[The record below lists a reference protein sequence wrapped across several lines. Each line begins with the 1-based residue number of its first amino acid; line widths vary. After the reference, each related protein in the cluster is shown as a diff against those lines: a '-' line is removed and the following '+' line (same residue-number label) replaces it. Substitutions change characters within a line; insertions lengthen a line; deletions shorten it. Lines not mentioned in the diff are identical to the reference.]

1 MGYGYRQ
8 FLVDSQGVIVSLSNA
23 VFERLLRSP
32 EQNPM
37 ADLAGQRVRMASIT
51 VELKNRKPVQVVLR
65 AYFLVSFDKDGCMD
79 TTLFQAQQFALA
91 EPSMSSVLGAPNRKD
106 AVIDASPRFIA
117 QGGKWRPDAAM
128 AQRLDQAALGR
139 M

>member
-37 ADLAGQRVRMASIT
+37 TAFAGQRVKMASIT

-65 AYFLVSFDKDGCMD
+65 AYFLVNFDNDGSLD
-79 TTLFQAQQFALA
+79 TTLFQAQQFALT
-91 EPSMSSVLGAPNRKD
+91 ELLMSSVVSNGMGAPNRKG
-106 AVIDASPRFIA
+106 AVIDA
-117 QGGKWRPDAAM
+117 
-128 AQRLDQAALGR
+128 
-139 M
+139 